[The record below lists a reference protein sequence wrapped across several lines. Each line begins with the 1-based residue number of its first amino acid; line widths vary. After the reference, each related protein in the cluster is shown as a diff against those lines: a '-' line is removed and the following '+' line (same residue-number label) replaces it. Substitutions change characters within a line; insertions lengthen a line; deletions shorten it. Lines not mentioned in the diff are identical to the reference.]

1 MKHSSALIRQATI
14 DDIDIL
20 AELLSHLFAIEIDFT
35 TDTEKQK
42 TALRIL
48 IESGSAVIYV
58 AEDGNKIVGMVT
70 GQLVISTATGG
81 YSLLLEDMYISK
93 DYRKNGIGS
102 MLISF
107 LESWGAKKN
116 IGRIQLVADRRN
128 ISARVFYNRQGFADS
143 EMIGLYKRI
152 LEIDGS

>member
-1 MKHSSALIRQATI
+1 MKHTSALIRQASI
-14 DDIDIL
+14 NDIDIL
-20 AELLSHLFAIEIDFT
+20 AEILSQLFAIETDFT

-42 TALRIL
+42 TALRMM

-58 AEDGNKIVGMVT
+58 AEDADKIVGMVT

-107 LESWGAKKN
+107 LESWGARKN

-128 ISARVFYNRQGFADS
+128 IGARLFYNRQGFTDS
-143 EMIGLYKRI
+143 EMIGRYKSI
-152 LEIDGS
+152 

>member
-1 MKHSSALIRQATI
+1 MKHTSALIRQATI

-20 AELLSHLFAIEIDFT
+20 AGLLSQLFAIETDFT

-42 TALRIL
+42 TALRML
-48 IESGSAVIYV
+48 IESSSAVIYV
-58 AEDGNKIVGMVT
+58 AEDADKIVGMVT

-81 YSLLLEDMYISK
+81 YSLLLEDMYILK

-107 LESWGAKKN
+107 LESWGARKN

-128 ISARVFYNRQGFADS
+128 IGARLFYNRQGFADS
-143 EMIGLYKRI
+143 EMIGLYKSI